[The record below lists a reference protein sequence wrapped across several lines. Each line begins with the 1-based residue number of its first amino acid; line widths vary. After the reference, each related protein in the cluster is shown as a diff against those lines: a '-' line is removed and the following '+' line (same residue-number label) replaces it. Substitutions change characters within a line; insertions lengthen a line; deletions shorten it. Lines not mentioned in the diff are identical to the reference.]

1 MILEVS
7 VCKTLKSEGRRF
19 DLDVQFGSSASIMVI
34 FGPSG
39 SGKTLTIQVIAGL
52 IKPDS
57 GRIALNDRILF
68 NSRDGINLRARER
81 KVGFLFQDYALFP
94 HLSVAENVGFSLLSP
109 ALGNLDHDASRRV
122 EEFLATFELAEMANN
137 FPRQL
142 SGGQRQR
149 VALARTLFQKPDILL
164 LDEPFAALDP
174 MLRDRMRFELLSIR
188 SRFDIPMVLITHDPA
203 DVEFFAQHLLL
214 FKNGKVQSEIDLP
227 NVDTFTTRRDRIRAS
242 LNGIQN

>member
-19 DLDVQFGSSASIMVI
+19 DLDVQFSFSAAITVI
-34 FGPSG
+34 FGASG
-39 SGKTLTIQVIAGL
+39 SGKSLTIQAVAGL

-57 GRIALNDRILF
+57 GRIALNDRVLF
-68 NSRDGINLRARER
+68 NSQDGINLPTRER
-81 KVGFLFQDYALFP
+81 KVGLLFQDYALFP

-109 ALGNLDHDASRRV
+109 AFGNLDRDAMRRV
-122 EEFLATFELAEMANN
+122 EEFLATFELTEMARN

-149 VALARTLFQKPDILL
+149 VALARALFQKPDILL

-174 MLRDRMRFELLSIR
+174 MLRDRMRVELLSIR
-188 SRFDIPMVLITHDPA
+188 SRFDIPMLLITHDPA
-203 DVEFFAQHLLL
+203 DVEFFAQHMLL
-214 FKNGKVQSEIDLP
+214 FKNGKVQSQIDLP
-227 NVDTFTTRRDRIRAS
+227 NADSPKMRSDRIRQS
-242 LNGIQN
+242 LHQI